1 MAINALAKGE
11 LLSDVSFMSISS
23 AAEINLVNYNNDLF
37 IFYSVYGK
45 SKSSMSSFSQKWH
58 YRKRCYQ
65 FIQKL
70 SE

>member
-45 SKSSMSSFSQKWH
+45 SKSSIS
-58 YRKRCYQ
+58 
-65 FIQKL
+65 
-70 SE
+70 